1 MNAIGGLAKKMPV
14 WSCFMVFFVLAS
26 VGLPGLNGF
35 VSEFMCLLGTF
46 VATDTAA
53 QWPGVLGPEY
63 AAIAA
68 IGMVLAAMYLLIMV
82 GKVVF
87 GKLKEPEHDGA
98 HSLLPADLNPRE
110 IGILVPMAALCIWIG
125 VQPTV
130 LTDAMRGSVED
141 VLSPYPRIVQE
152 EHGAPQTPIIIEKK
166 EQNG

>member
-1 MNAIGGLAKKMPV
+1 V

-46 VATDTAA
+46 IATESAP

-68 IGMVLAAMYLLIMV
+68 FGMVLAAMYLLIMV

-87 GKLKEPEHDGA
+87 GKLKEPANNAA
-98 HSLLPADLNPRE
+98 HSILPPDLNPRE
-110 IGILVPMAALCIWIG
+110 IGILVPLAALCIWIG

-130 LTDAMRGSVED
+130 LTDAMRGSVEN
-141 VLSPYPRIVQE
+141 VLSPYPRIVQQE
-152 EHGAPQTPIIIEKK
+152 QTTTPSLIVIEKD
-166 EQNG
+166 EQHG